1 MLVEVLK
8 EELEEETYIEVR
20 PWMIEKKTWSR
31 LQTFHLYL
39 QQRQTLYIS
48 LVGLGFKR
56 GKVVKVFVDG
66 LNVMKKRLRQRG

>member
-1 MLVEVLK
+1 
-8 EELEEETYIEVR
+8 
-20 PWMIEKKTWSR
+20 MIEKKTWSR

-56 GKVVKVFVDG
+56 GKVVEVFVDG

>member
-1 MLVEVLK
+1 MK
-8 EELEEETYIEVR
+8 EEKTVTHIEDR
-20 PWMIEKKTWSR
+20 PWTIEKKTWSR

-56 GKVVKVFVDG
+56 GKVVKWLLMD
-66 LNVMKKRLRQRG
+66 